1 MIVISMVWKFIRHPH
16 VRPAGGIPFDHYG
29 DTTRPFSSA
38 RARYHASTAPP
49 SEVTSI
55 HHKALRQPSNR
66 NFHHHSKTEDFSC
79 PVLPNIAQVCWTL
92 WCSRLEVLLELHGY
106 GRKLCVSEGLR
117 EHTCKLP
124 GNGSAILVKNWPLSF
139 TPANGICCNPLY
151 WHKPR
156 LLLRHV

>member
-1 MIVISMVWKFIRHPH
+1 MPQVV
-16 VRPAGGIPFDHYG
+16 AGVGGGLEHERKYDIHQGVLSVKLVGYCN

-124 GNGSAILVKNWPLSF
+124 GIWFSNFGQKLTPLIYSS
-139 TPANGICCNPLY
+139 
-151 WHKPR
+151 
-156 LLLRHV
+156 